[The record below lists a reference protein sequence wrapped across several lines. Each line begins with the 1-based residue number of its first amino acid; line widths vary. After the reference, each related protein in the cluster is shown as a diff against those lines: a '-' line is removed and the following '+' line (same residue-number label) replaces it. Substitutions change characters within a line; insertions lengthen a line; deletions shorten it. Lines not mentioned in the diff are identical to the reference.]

1 MRKAIA
7 IDFDGCLCTNAYPEI
22 GEPNWPV
29 IRRAQAEQRAGA
41 GLILWTCREDQLL
54 LDAIAACEGW
64 GLTFDAVNESLPDWI
79 EEFKTRPR
87 KVGASEYWD
96 DKAVQM
102 PLPSNPPLTLD
113 ELREMSGEPVWIEW
127 GGHPQ
132 AGWALVRVWS
142 KASNVVYLTY
152 HNGNTDLLGFVLND
166 GGKIYRRRP
175 EERMT

>member
-1 MRKAIA
+1 MGLSAALTAQVMRL
-7 IDFDGCLCTNAYPEI
+7 GNAP
-22 GEPNWPV
+22 PQP
-29 IRRAQAEQRAGA
+29 QKPTQ
-41 GLILWTCREDQLL
+41 
-54 LDAIAACEGW
+54 AACEGW